1 MRSNATLM
9 GGEFVLISS
18 LPSTVL
24 GDKGGKWFSW
34 MQKWADLDG
43 VWWHILLT
51 SAFGRQKQVD
61 VYEF

>member
-34 MQKWADLDG
+34 M
-43 VWWHILLT
+43 
-51 SAFGRQKQVD
+51 
-61 VYEF
+61 